1 MTAPIQQT
9 QFPEERRW
17 STVLFAD
24 VQGFTSLAEKLDFET
39 VSDLIKAVW
48 TRLDDVIRDCNGFI
62 DKHLGDGVM
71 AVWGA
76 PFAGENDAEHAVEA
90 GLALIEALAAF
101 AQESDRSE
109 AKNLKMRVG
118 INTGNVLA
126 GYIGAKNEYTVM
138 GDTVNVASRLEQMA
152 EPNTVLISESTFR
165 LVRSAFKVRH
175 LGEIAI
181 RGKTQPLL
189 GFTVDH
195 KRDQT
200 TQMRYRSEETLN
212 TRMVARE
219 YELQKMAALYKQARR
234 MPNPTFVLVVGD
246 LGIGKS
252 RLLMEFTSQLEI
264 DEPRIRVIS
273 ARALSQTARVPF
285 FLWKSVWQNYFGILD
300 DDLPEIE
307 RAKFTKGIR
316 ELWGVEIDTPHSME
330 AAHLIGNM
338 AGISWPNSQF
348 LGQYQGDPNGR
359 VKRTFELT
367 RELLRRAATN
377 APSILLLD
385 DLHWADN
392 FSLNLLAFILQ
403 PGNDPLPL
411 VIYAGART
419 EFIRKKP
426 RWVNVSQIIN
436 LGPLPL
442 NAEIVGMAYPDLE
455 ELPKEIMA
463 ELARRAD
470 GNPYFLEEM
479 VRGLIKLGL
488 ATPDAK
494 TDQAISHLRT
504 NTPETLQAMLQ
515 ARLDALPREARM
527 VALLAS
533 VVGRVFW
540 VGPVLAA
547 VRSATHTGTGLLKLG
562 PGMLDRVV
570 QDGLRKLVQAELA
583 FPRAGTSFSD
593 EQEYIF
599 KHSLLRDV
607 AYGLLPHK
615 YLTQYHLSVARW
627 LVSRRDSKFQVM
639 AATHFEKS
647 GSLFEAARQ
656 YDHAATFAQNRG
668 AKDEAGWLRTK
679 AENIRLEL
687 SSK

>member
-1 MTAPIQQT
+1 MATPLIK

-17 STVLFAD
+17 ATVLFAD
-24 VQGFTSLAEKLDFET
+24 VQGFTALSEKLDFET
-39 VSDLIKAVW
+39 VSDLIKEVW
-48 TRLDDVIRDCNGFI
+48 ERLDEVIRSCNGFI

-90 GLALIEALAAF
+90 GLVLIEALAEF
-101 AQESDRSE
+101 SRESNRPE
-109 AKNLKMRVG
+109 AKDLIMRVG

-126 GYIGAKNEYTVM
+126 GYIGAKDEYTVM

-152 EPNTVLISESTFR
+152 EPGTVLISESTFR
-165 LVRSAFKVRH
+165 LVRNKFKVRH
-175 LGEIAI
+175 LGPITI

-195 KRDQT
+195 KRDQAA
-200 TQMRYRSEETLN
+200 QMRYRSEETLN

-219 YELQKMAALYKQARR
+219 YELQKLAAFYKQARR
-234 MPNPTFVLVVGD
+234 WHNPTLVLVVGD
-246 LGIGKS
+246 IGIGKS
-252 RLLMEFTSQLEI
+252 RLLMEFANQVEI
-264 DEPRIRVIS
+264 AEPKLNLIS

-285 FLWKSVWQNYFGILD
+285 FLWKSIWQNRFGISD
-300 DDLPEIE
+300 DDMPEVA
-307 RAKFTKGIR
+307 RAKFLAGIR
-316 ELWGVEIDTPHSME
+316 NLWGLEVDTPSSVE
-330 AAHLIGNM
+330 AAHLIGHL
-338 AGISWPNSQF
+338 AGITWPASQY
-348 LGQYQGDPNGR
+348 LENYRGDPNSR

-367 RELLRRAATN
+367 RDLLRRACSN
-377 APSILLLD
+377 APTILLLD

-392 FSLNLLAFILQ
+392 LSLDLLAYLQQ
-403 PGNDPLPL
+403 PGSEPLPL
-411 VIYAGART
+411 LIMAGART
-419 EFIRKKP
+419 ELIRKKP
-426 RWVNVSQIIN
+426 RWVNVSQVVN

-442 NAEIVGMAYPDLE
+442 NAEIVGLAYPDLE
-455 ELPKEIMA
+455 ELPKEVMA

-488 ATPDAK
+488 VGDGASPE
-494 TDQAISHLRT
+494 QAISHLRS

-547 VRSATHTGTGLLKLG
+547 VRSATHTGTGLLKLA
-562 PGMLDRVV
+562 PPMLDRVV

-583 FPRAGTSFSD
+583 FPRAGTSFSED
-593 EQEYIF
+593 QEYIF
-599 KHSLLRDV
+599 KHTLLRDV

-615 YLTQYHLSVARW
+615 YLAQYHLSVARW
-627 LVSRRDSKFQVM
+627 LLSRRDSKFQVM
-639 AATHFEKS
+639 AASHFEKA
-647 GSLFEAARQ
+647 GSMFEAARQ
-656 YDHAATFAQNRG
+656 YDHAAQSAQARG
-668 AKDEAGWLRTK
+668 AQDEADWLLGRAVAIR
-679 AENIRLEL
+679 AELTAQ
-687 SSK
+687 K